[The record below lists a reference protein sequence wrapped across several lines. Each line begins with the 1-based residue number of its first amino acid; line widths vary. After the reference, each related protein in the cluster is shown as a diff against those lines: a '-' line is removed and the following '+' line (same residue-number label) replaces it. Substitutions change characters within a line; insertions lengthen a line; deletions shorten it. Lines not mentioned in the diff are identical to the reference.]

1 MYERTL
7 TGVRDVTVPHCGRAL
22 ARLQRR
28 SGELLLA
35 KQVFRCSRLSA
46 DPSHCGSTD
55 WAMAC
60 KHANEICIP
69 KPYLAIHYIKSGLWR
84 GAMVV
89 ESISPPTV
97 SEVEIGGLTAEAYDL
112 TS

>member
-7 TGVRDVTVPHCGRAL
+7 TGVRDVAVPHCGRAL

-46 DPSHCGSTD
+46 DPFNCGSID

-60 KHANEICIP
+60 EYAEETCLL
-69 KPYLAIHYIKSGLWR
+69 KPHLAIHYIKSGLWR
-84 GAMVV
+84 GARVV
-89 ESISPPTV
+89 ESISPQAV
-97 SEVEIGGLTAEAYDL
+97 SEVEIVD
-112 TS
+112 